1 MADHNPLQTTPL
13 HALHQDHKAKLVP
26 FAGYEMPVHYAP
38 GIIKEHLHTRTMAGL
53 FDVSHMGQIRV
64 VGEDIA
70 AQLENQIPADLIGLA
85 AGRQKYGLLLNLQGG
100 VLDDLMAINRGDHFV
115 LIVNAACK
123 HDDLALLKDN
133 LGNALQFEMME
144 DLALIALQGPE
155 AADVLSKSVSQP
167 EQDVSRM
174 KFMDVQDLELAGF
187 PCIVSRSGY
196 SGEDGFEISLAAEH
210 APSLSKAFL
219 SHDSVNLA
227 GLGAR
232 DSLRMEAGLCLYGQD
247 LDSETTPIEAGLK
260 WAISPPRRAGGARE
274 GGFPGADIILDQ
286 IVHGTKRKLVGLLPE
301 GRAPMRT
308 GTQLF
313 DQDSNPVGSITSGG
327 FSPSLGHP
335 ISMGYVNTALSA
347 AGTFLQAEVRG
358 KLLPVSVATL
368 PFVSHRYAR

>member
-1 MADHNPLQTTPL
+1 MADHNPLQITPL
-13 HALHQDHKAKLVP
+13 HALHQDNQAKLVP

-38 GIIKEHLHTRTMAGL
+38 GIIKEHLHTRAMAGL

-64 VGEDIA
+64 DGEGIA

-85 AGRQKYGLLLNLQGG
+85 DDRQKYGLLLNLQGG

-123 HDDLALLKDN
+123 HEDLTLLKDN
-133 LGNALQFEMME
+133 LGNTLQFEMMD

-155 AADVLSKSVSQP
+155 SADVLSKSVSQP

-174 KFMDVQDLELAGF
+174 KFMDVQDLELEGF
-187 PCIVSRSGY
+187 PCMVSRSGY

-210 APSLSKAFL
+210 APSLAKAFL
-219 SHDSVNLA
+219 SHESVDLA

-247 LDSETTPIEAGLK
+247 LDPETTPIEAGLK

-286 IVHGTKRKLVGLLPE
+286 IVQGPKRKLVGLLPG

-335 ISMGYVNTALSA
+335 ISMGYVNTHLST
-347 AGTFLQAEVRG
+347 AGTLLQAQVRG